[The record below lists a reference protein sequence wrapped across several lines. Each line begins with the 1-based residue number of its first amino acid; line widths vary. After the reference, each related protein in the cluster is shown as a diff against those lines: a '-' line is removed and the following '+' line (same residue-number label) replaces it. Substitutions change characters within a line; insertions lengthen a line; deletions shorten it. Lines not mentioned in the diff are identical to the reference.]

1 MARKGENIF
10 QRNTGVWEAR
20 YIKERVNGKI
30 RYGYI
35 TGKSYEEVYW
45 KKQEKLK
52 ELELAKNSQFM
63 IRQSNSDDRLIVIY
77 VAKEWL
83 ETQER
88 FLKQNTIARY
98 YDDLNRH
105 ILPEFGERYIDEITR
120 DEVSKFSM
128 KLYTSGGVNGQG
140 YGSNTVSG
148 ILSVIRLMFKY
159 ARDIYG
165 VHVANIEN
173 IVTPKDEK
181 KLRVFTEVE
190 QTIIEE
196 FLLDN
201 LSPCNL
207 GVYTCLHTGI
217 RIGEACALRWKN
229 ILSADKILDI
239 NATMVRV
246 RTPDN
251 PNHRTKVEIT
261 PPKTRCSVR
270 SIPIPDDL
278 FDMMMGMRRTA
289 DAFFLTGM
297 DGVFIEPRTME
308 NRFSAILKECGIAHA
323 NFHTTRH
330 TFATRWIEAGC
341 DVKSLSQIL
350 GHSSVEMTMNRYV
363 HPTMMQ
369 MRKGINSVSARGK
382 KIKQSSIGH

>member
-52 ELELAKNSQFM
+52 ELESAQNNPPLIMGDNPD
-63 IRQSNSDDRLIVIY
+63 NRLLVAY

-83 ETQER
+83 GTQER
-88 FLKQNTIARY
+88 FLKKNTLARY
-98 YDDLNRH
+98 RDDLDRH
-105 ILPEFGERYIDEITR
+105 IFPEFGERYIDDITR
-120 DEVSKFSM
+120 DEVSKFVM
-128 KLYTSGGVNGQG
+128 KLYTCGGINGQG

-148 ILSVIRLMFKY
+148 ILSVMRLMFKY
-159 ARDIYG
+159 ARDVYG
-165 VHVANIEN
+165 AYVANIEK

-181 KLRVFTEVE
+181 KLRVFTEAE
-190 QTIIEE
+190 QATIEE

-201 LSPCNL
+201 LSPSNL

-217 RIGEACALRWKN
+217 RIGEACALRWRD
-229 ILSADKILDI
+229 ILFADKILNI
-239 NATMVRV
+239 HATMVRV

-251 PNHRTKVEIT
+251 PNHRTKIEIT
-261 PPKTRCSVR
+261 PPKTKCSIR

-278 FDMMMGMRRTA
+278 FELMVDRRCTS

-297 DGVFIEPRTME
+297 DGTFIEPRTME
-308 NRFSAILKECGIAHA
+308 NRFSAILKKCGIAHA

-330 TFATRWIEAGC
+330 TFATRWVEAGC
-341 DVKSLSQIL
+341 DVKSLSRIL

-382 KIKQSSIGH
+382 KIMSQ